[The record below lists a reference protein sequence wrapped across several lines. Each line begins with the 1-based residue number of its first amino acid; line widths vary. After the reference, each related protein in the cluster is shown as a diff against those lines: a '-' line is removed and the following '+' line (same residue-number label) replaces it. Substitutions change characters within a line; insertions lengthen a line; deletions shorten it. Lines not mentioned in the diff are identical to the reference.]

1 MILCSVERS
10 LKFCLK
16 GCLIYDFYWK
26 LIRENLEE
34 LLKFFF
40 LLLKLFFVLLLLII
54 CISNKRDG
62 NVIFSGELVELKDI
76 EELN

>member
-1 MILCSVERS
+1 MFKGLFDLWFLLEVDKG
-10 LKFCLK
+10 KFGGIIK
-16 GCLIYDFYWK
+16 V
-26 LIRENLEE
+26 
-34 LLKFFF
+34 FF